1 MTHQV
6 QHTAAGEG
14 IELTAPDAVLTVKI
28 AGDHTDDHYELFEVD
43 APRGPA
49 TPLHRTGWATAYYV
63 LHGRM
68 IVQVEDA
75 AFDLAPGSSITIP
88 PAALHTFTVLS
99 PTTKFL
105 AVCMTGAMGR
115 FHADLATSVPHAP
128 SRRDNGCRIIL
139 VDQQRA
145 LDRTVAGVDQVHL
158 PGLCQRCCGL
168 SGSSIRA
175 FAHFVIFALVS
186 TLGIRA
192 RREDLGD
199 HLCTS
204 GSRSWTSCSAGPG
217 VASLTP

>member
-28 AGDHTDDHYELFEVD
+28 AGDHTDDHYLFEVD

-49 TPLHRTGWATAYYV
+49 TPLHRTGWAKAYYV

-68 IVQVEDA
+68 IVQVEDV
-75 AFDLAPGSSITIP
+75 AFDLGPGSSITIP

-115 FHADLATSVPHAP
+115 FHADLDSSVAHDRPLEEVGQHVQEVLA
-128 SRRDNGCRIIL
+128 RHDVTLVGFEADNL
-139 VDQQRA
+139 V
-145 LDRTVAGVDQVHL
+145 
-158 PGLCQRCCGL
+158 P
-168 SGSSIRA
+168 
-175 FAHFVIFALVS
+175 VS
-186 TLGIRA
+186 
-192 RREDLGD
+192 
-199 HLCTS
+199 
-204 GSRSWTSCSAGPG
+204 
-217 VASLTP
+217 